1 MDVKGSYEVSGGAT
15 GRKLSPRIIY
25 FLLGFSVLMSFVI
38 LGTVI
43 HLNLGSRGDIKVAR
57 TFLMLLETPR
67 PPGLNM
73 AAAVNHDAQAHTRD
87 GLRGYDAAP
96 LVPTHSSATPNIPS
110 VTENSMKARA
120 SLDNFQVELAEL
132 AKNLSHGQPFN
143 QWRRFNNK
151 LYYFS
156 SNRHN
161 WNESLKFCDSMKSLL
176 VVINNKA
183 EQEFLQRNIKCGHWI
198 GLHDTQA
205 EGVWHWVDDTDY
217 ATNFKNW
224 APGQPNNMGM
234 RGQDCAL
241 IVGTGGWYEWHCNYW
256 HYPICEKP
264 ED

>member
-43 HLNLGSRGDIKVAR
+43 HLI
-57 TFLMLLETPR
+57 
-67 PPGLNM
+67 
-73 AAAVNHDAQAHTRD
+73 
-87 GLRGYDAAP
+87 
-96 LVPTHSSATPNIPS
+96 
-110 VTENSMKARA
+110 TENSMKARA
-120 SLDNFQVELAEL
+120 SFDNFQVELAEL
-132 AKNLSHGQPFN
+132 AKNLSHGRPFN

-156 SNRHN
+156 SNRHS

-198 GLHDTQA
+198 GLHDTQT
-205 EGVWHWVDDTDY
+205 EGVWHWVDGTDY
-217 ATNFKNW
+217 ATNFKSW